1 MKNHFKINLK
11 ILRILKLKMIVIEF
25 EIFFL
30 IRAKQIHIY
39 SEFPNSASQFFV
51 FLSHEYLNENLKK
64 SIRP

>member
-1 MKNHFKINLK
+1 
-11 ILRILKLKMIVIEF
+11 MIVIEF